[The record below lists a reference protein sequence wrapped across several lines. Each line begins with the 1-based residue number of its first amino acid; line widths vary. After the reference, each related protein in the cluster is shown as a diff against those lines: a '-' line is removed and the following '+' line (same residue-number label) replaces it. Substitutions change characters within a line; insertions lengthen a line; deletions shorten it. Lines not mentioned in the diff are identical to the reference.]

1 MLTCC
6 LPSCA
11 FTMRVIFST
20 VTLLNVSG
28 GTLACGVGEA
38 CARHKNVSLDCVM
51 GVVMSCIP
59 LGKGFLKILTLPR
72 LTRLTHSTRK
82 NVDPT
87 NATNKPKSLFVKV
100 NERNMEHGG
109 RTMGTQHEPELRP
122 KQSMLIIS
130 NRNIK
135 LC

>member
-1 MLTCC
+1 VCPTQKCELRLCNGRGR
-6 LPSCA
+6 SCHA
-11 FTMRVIFST
+11 S
-20 VTLLNVSG
+20 LSG
-28 GTLACGVGEA
+28 
-38 CARHKNVSLDCVM
+38 KDFKKISLYQD
-51 GVVMSCIP
+51 S
-59 LGKGFLKILTLPR
+59 
-72 LTRLTHSTRK
+72 LTHSTRK

-100 NERNMEHGG
+100 NERKMEHGG